1 MTKSN
6 FFMVHH
12 EFKEGQSAGFFEQMG
27 GLKPEDWTKMA
38 EKNLSLNVWNHS
50 FAPSGLE
57 GPCFCYWEA
66 KDGMSKEDF
75 QAFID
80 GPDGPGAGATF
91 VNTVYL
97 IPNDLIGDNTPYP
110 RKFTE

>member
-12 EFKEGQSAGFFEQMG
+12 EFKEGQSAGFFEWMG